1 MQTETAMRRI
11 VLLILAL
18 ICVSAAAPAA
28 ASEEGGALPPS
39 ASGGTSYGQTVSPR
53 EIRAERRRRE
63 KARRKRARIRRRR
76 ALRARPVLTAFALS
90 RPHFYLYGRPAQ
102 ATFSIRSRAKS
113 VRVKLRLV
121 PAAGGRAVRTVDL
134 GSIATRTRHTVPIT
148 GLEGGL
154 LPQGHYRV
162 RIAARDK
169 RGRRLRRGP
178 RLSSAP
184 ELSFFHHRFPVLGP
198 FSYGG
203 KDSRF
208 GAPRRGHTHQ
218 GQDLAAAEG
227 VPLLAPRG
235 GRIEAVKYQAG
246 GAGHYVVLDGSG
258 EDLDYVFMHL
268 RSGSTLV
275 REGQRVLTGQKL
287 AEVGNTGGS
296 SGPHLHFEIWVGGWY
311 SGGKPIDP
319 LPLLRSWDAWS

>member
-1 MQTETAMRRI
+1 MRRLLPTAAVALS
-11 VLLILAL
+11 VL
-18 ICVSAAAPAA
+18 AAAPASW
-28 ASEEGGALPPS
+28 ASVEGGAKPPS
-39 ASGGTSYGQTVSPR
+39 AEGGTSYGQTISPR
-53 EIRAERRRRE
+53 EKRAEKRRRA
-63 KARRKRARIRRRR
+63 KARRKRERVRRRR
-76 ALRARPVLTAFALS
+76 ALRARPLLTAFELS
-90 RPHFYLYGRPAQ
+90 RPRFYLYGSPASV
-102 ATFSIRSRAKS
+102 TFSIRSRARS
-113 VRVKLRLV
+113 VRAKLRLV

-134 GSIATRTRHTVPIT
+134 GPIATGARHTVPIT
-148 GLEGGL
+148 GLEGGV

-162 RIAARDK
+162 RIAATDK
-169 RGRRLRRGP
+169 RGRRLRRAP
-178 RLSSAP
+178 RVSSSP
-184 ELSFFHHRFPVLGP
+184 ELSFFHHRFPVAGT

-227 VPLLAPRG
+227 VALVAPRG

-246 GAGHYVVLDGSG
+246 GAGYYVVLDGNG
-258 EDLDYVFMHL
+258 EGRDYVFMHL

-275 REGQRVLTGQKL
+275 REGQRVRTGQKL

-311 SGGKPIDP
+311 GGGKPIDP
-319 LPLLRSWDAWS
+319 LPLLRRWDAWS